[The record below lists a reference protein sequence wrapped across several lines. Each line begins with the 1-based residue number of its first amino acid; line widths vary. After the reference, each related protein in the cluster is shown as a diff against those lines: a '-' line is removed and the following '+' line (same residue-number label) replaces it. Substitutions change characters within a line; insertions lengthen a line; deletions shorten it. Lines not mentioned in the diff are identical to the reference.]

1 MINIPDEKLREGYWY
16 VLQNPTGYLS
26 DLEKIHPDLS
36 DHFIQT
42 NIIGE
47 GMNSIG
53 EPRYHLTDFGR
64 EAADIYERTITAN
77 LIRKKLDEKD

>member
-26 DLEKIHPDLS
+26 DLEKIHPDLG

-53 EPRYHLTDFGR
+53 ETRYHLTDFGK
-64 EAADIYERTITAN
+64 ESIGIYYDTLTSN
-77 LIRKKLDEKD
+77 LIRKKLDEKG